1 MRGARAQALRGG
13 GMCVEAP
20 DTVLVFETS
29 VTGNTAGVDGGGV
42 LMVSVLTGTADFVR
56 SPVRNN
62 TVRRHYVLHVGGCWF
77 WSAVR
82 SACPTSTA
90 SCSTASCS
98 ATKRHLF
105 ARLSCSLLM
114 T

>member
-1 MRGARAQALRGG
+1 
-13 GMCVEAP
+13 MCVEAP

-62 TVRRHYVLHVGGCWF
+62 TVRRHYVLHVSGC
-77 WSAVR
+77 
-82 SACPTSTA
+82 
-90 SCSTASCS
+90 
-98 ATKRHLF
+98 
-105 ARLSCSLLM
+105 
-114 T
+114 